1 MSMNSQN
8 NIIQV
13 QNVSFAY
20 KSGSKILSA
29 VSLDVAKGQIFGLL
43 GPNGGGKTTLFKII
57 SSLIRNYDGSVIIDG
72 LDQKKN
78 LREVLCRMGVVFQSP
93 SLDKKLTIEENLI
106 YQGALYGLSHKE
118 SLSRMDSLLETFS
131 ISARRKDLVGEL
143 SGGLA
148 RRAEIVKSLLHS
160 PKILLMDEPS
170 TGLDMAVRLD
180 LWNLLHHVRTTQ
192 SVTILLTTHFVE
204 EADRCDR
211 IAILDRGSVICS
223 GIPSELKQ
231 KLTFKQ
237 FHIKPKNLSVT
248 KDFLTTQFQIPFAE
262 KNEHLHFKSNSTE
275 QADKLTLALSPYV
288 DEITCREPSL
298 EDVFLHHTGRE
309 MMGS

>member
-1 MSMNSQN
+1 MNMNSPN
-8 NIIQV
+8 SIIQV

-20 KSGSKILSA
+20 KSGSKILNA

-106 YQGALYGLSHKE
+106 YHGALYGLNRKE
-118 SLSRMDSLLETFS
+118 SLSRIDSLLETFS

-180 LWNLLHHVRTTQ
+180 LWKLLHHVRTTQ

-211 IAILDRGSVICS
+211 IALLDRGSIICS

-248 KDFLTTQFQIPFAE
+248 KDFLTTQLHIPFAE
-262 KNEHLHFKSNSTE
+262 KNEQLHFKSNSTE

-288 DEITCREPSL
+288 DEITCRDPSL

>member
-1 MSMNSQN
+1 MTMNSQN

-20 KSGSKILSA
+20 KSGSKILNA
-29 VSLDVAKGQIFGLL
+29 VSLDVARGQIFGLL

-106 YQGALYGLSHKE
+106 YQGALYGLNRKE
-118 SLSRMDSLLETFS
+118 SLSRIDSLLETFS

-180 LWNLLHHVRTTQ
+180 LWNLLHHIRTTQ

-211 IAILDRGSVICS
+211 IALLDRGSVICS

-262 KNEHLHFKSNSTE
+262 KNEQLHFKSNSTE
-275 QADKLTLALSPYV
+275 QAHKLTLALSPYV